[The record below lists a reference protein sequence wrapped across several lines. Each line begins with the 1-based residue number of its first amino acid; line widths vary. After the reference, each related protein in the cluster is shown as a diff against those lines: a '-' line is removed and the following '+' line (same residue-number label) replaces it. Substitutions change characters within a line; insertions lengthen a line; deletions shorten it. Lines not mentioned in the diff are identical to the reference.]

1 MLYRWTTRT
10 ANRTGNFHCPPA
22 LDREILDKTRNN
34 LLVIRHS
41 RTIILGAVRNRGM
54 WPIFQNH
61 CGGRQPYIQWAVG
74 VGGSCEGMLMSQSHS
89 SGRIYRKLA
98 EELQSRRS
106 WSQHGVIESGHL
118 SPILGPICDRCHK
131 DFFTRTVTMSQELDA
146 GTAVADVAIL
156 TSAAYVNND
165 KKANDSGSFDEK
177 VSISDLEKSSGAIGI
192 DHGDDIVDVK
202 GDDDDPAY
210 AALPRIVRELCDF
223 EDDPTTPVLT
233 WRFFVLSGAFTALG
247 AWLTQMGFF
256 RTTYIPY
263 SVYFVQIASLYC
275 GKLMAASLP
284 SRKIGF
290 GKYSFELNPGP
301 FTIKE
306 HVAIVLAANT
316 GATNN
321 LGDYVLSPLAVFY
334 GQPMNGWLAILF
346 MWSAVFIGFSLA
358 TLARTF
364 LIDNP
369 VTTFPLVLQQV
380 SVFNAMRA
388 SFETGGNTVKRQMR
402 VFWYGILILFLWE
415 FLPEY
420 IFPFTSSLAFLCW
433 VTDNPTAN
441 FLGSGLGGAGLLNI
455 TLDWSNIGSTFVYYP
470 YWAQVNLFV
479 AFVLGAWILVPIG
492 AIGGA
497 WQNDLYPMQ
506 SQSLFL
512 TNGSRYPTAKLMNAD
527 YTINEELFAEIG
539 APKMSAQLRWGYFFS
554 QVALYTAYLGAFV
567 SLCLFQGP
575 LLWKTFK
582 SIRTGQRLYNDK
594 LCQLMEPYPKVP
606 LWWNIILFLI
616 PSAVIIA
623 LAATGKL
630 YLPLYTVF
638 IALGFGALIVVPMAY
653 IYAVSGYQIPVG
665 YFNELL
671 YGYMIN
677 AGGSRHP
684 VGSLS
689 YRTISGQCW
698 YEACSMLA
706 DMKLGHY
713 FHIPPRATLFA
724 QVWGILVGVPVNYA
738 TILWVCFFRLDIPSL
753 TLGFPQIVNTKG
765 SFLDG
770 TEIDPNNQWTGQSV
784 ISLNNQGIA
793 FGLVGPKKLFADEMY
808 NILPYGF
815 VLGAGI
821 PIILYLL
828 HRKWPRARFDLWNIP
843 IFATTMENF
852 YGNISNFVFTWFI
865 LGSINHL
872 YLKKYKYK
880 FWKTYAY
887 IAGAAADTG
896 FNLNM
901 LMLFIAFSA
910 AKVTVAPHWWGNNA
924 DSVER
929 CFPANSGA

>member
-1 MLYRWTTRT
+1 M
-10 ANRTGNFHCPPA
+10 P
-22 LDREILDKTRNN
+22 
-34 LLVIRHS
+34 
-41 RTIILGAVRNRGM
+41 
-54 WPIFQNH
+54 Q
-61 CGGRQPYIQWAVG
+61 
-74 VGGSCEGMLMSQSHS
+74 
-89 SGRIYRKLA
+89 
-98 EELQSRRS
+98 
-106 WSQHGVIESGHL
+106 
-118 SPILGPICDRCHK
+118 
-131 DFFTRTVTMSQELDA
+131 QELDA
-146 GTAVADVAIL
+146 GLGTAITDVAIL
-156 TSAAYVNND
+156 TSAAYATND
-165 KKANDSGSFDEK
+165 KKQVNESGSFDEK
-177 VSISDLEKSSGAIGI
+177 ASVSDMEKGTGFIAE
-192 DHGDDIVDVK
+192 GDDIVDVK

-210 AALPRIVRELCDF
+210 AALPRIVRELCSF
-223 EDDPTTPVLT
+223 EDDPSTPVLT

-256 RTTYIPY
+256 RTTYVPY
-263 SVYFVQIASLYC
+263 SIYFVQIASLYF
-275 GKLMAASLP
+275 GRLMAAGLP
-284 SRKIGF
+284 SMKIGV
-290 GKYSFELNPGP
+290 GKYTFDLNPGP
-301 FTIKE
+301 FSIKE

-321 LGDYVLSPLAVFY
+321 LGDYVLAPLAVFY
-334 GQPMNGWLAILF
+334 QQPMNGWLAILF
-346 MWSAVFIGFSLA
+346 MWSAVFVGFSLA
-358 TLARTF
+358 TLARAF

-369 VTTFPLVLQQV
+369 DTVFPLTLQQV
-380 SVFNAMRA
+380 TVFNAMRG
-388 SFETGGNTVKRQMR
+388 SFEMDSRTAKKQMR
-402 VFWYGILILFLWE
+402 VFWLGILIFFLWE

-455 TLDWSNIGSTFVYYP
+455 TLDWSNINSTCIYYP
-470 YWAQVNLFV
+470 YWTQVNIFV

-492 AIGGA
+492 AVGGA

-506 SQSLFL
+506 TQSLYL
-512 TNGSRYPTAKLMNAD
+512 TNGSRYPTAALMNED
-527 YTINEELFAEIG
+527 YTINEALYEEIG

-554 QVALYTAYLGAFV
+554 YTAYLGAFV

-575 LLWKTFK
+575 LLWRTLK
-582 SIRTGQRLYNDK
+582 SVRTKERIYNDK

-606 LWWNIILFLI
+606 VWWNIALFVI
-616 PSAVIIA
+616 PAVIIIA

-638 IALGFGALIVVPMAY
+638 IAFGFGALIVVPMAY
-653 IYAVSGYQIPVG
+653 VYAVSGYQVPVG

-671 YGYMIN
+671 YGYIIN

-698 YEACSMLA
+698 YEACSMLS

-724 QVWGILVGVPVNYA
+724 QVWGILIGVPVNYA
-738 TILWVCFFRLDIPSL
+738 TILWV
-753 TLGFPQIVNTKG
+753 VNTKG
-765 SFLDG
+765 GFLDG
-770 TEIDPNNQWTGQSV
+770 TETDPNNQWTGQTV

-793 FGLVGPKKLFADEMY
+793 FALVGPKKLFADPMY

-821 PIILYLL
+821 PILLYIL
-828 HRKWPRARFDLWNIP
+828 HRKWPRARFDLWNVP
-843 IFATTMENF
+843 VFATTMENY
-852 YGNISNFVFTWFI
+852 YGNISNYVFMFFI

-872 YLKKYKYK
+872 YVKKYKYK

-887 IAGAAADTG
+887 IFGAAADTG

-901 LMLFIAFSA
+901 LFLFIAFSA
-910 AKVTVAPHWWGNNA
+910 IKVTVAPNWWGNNA
-924 DSVER
+924 ESVER
-929 CFPANSGA
+929 CFPAGQ

>member
-1 MLYRWTTRT
+1 M
-10 ANRTGNFHCPPA
+10 P
-22 LDREILDKTRNN
+22 
-34 LLVIRHS
+34 
-41 RTIILGAVRNRGM
+41 
-54 WPIFQNH
+54 
-61 CGGRQPYIQWAVG
+61 
-74 VGGSCEGMLMSQSHS
+74 
-89 SGRIYRKLA
+89 
-98 EELQSRRS
+98 
-106 WSQHGVIESGHL
+106 
-118 SPILGPICDRCHK
+118 
-131 DFFTRTVTMSQELDA
+131 QEFDA
-146 GTAVADVAIL
+146 GTTVADVAIL
-156 TSAAYVNND
+156 TSAAYAND
-165 KKANDSGSFDEK
+165 KKANENDSFDEK
-177 VSISDLEKSSGAIGI
+177 SSVYDTEKGPGAIA
-192 DHGDDIVDVK
+192 HGDDIVDVK

-210 AALPRIVRELCDF
+210 ATLPRIVRELCTF

-233 WRFFVLSGAFTALG
+233 WRFFVLSGGFTALG

-256 RTTYIPY
+256 RTTYVPY
-263 SVYFVQIASLYC
+263 SIYFVQIASLYV
-275 GKLMAASLP
+275 GKLLAAGLP
-284 SRKIGF
+284 SKKIGF
-290 GKYSFELNPGP
+290 GKYTFDLNPGP
-301 FTIKE
+301 FSVKE

-346 MWSAVFIGFSLA
+346 MWSAVFVGFSLA
-358 TLARTF
+358 TLARAF

-369 VTTFPLVLQQV
+369 DTMFPLVLQQV
-380 SVFNAMRA
+380 SVFNAMQN
-388 SFETGGNTVKRQMR
+388 SFEMDSKTVKKQMR
-402 VFWYGILILFLWE
+402 VFWFGILIFFLWE

-455 TLDWSNIGSTFVYYP
+455 TLDWSNITSTFVYYP
-470 YWAQVNLFV
+470 YWAQVNIFV

-506 SQSLFL
+506 TQSLYM
-512 TNGSRYPTAKLMNAD
+512 TNGSLYPTAELMNAD
-527 YTINEELFAEIG
+527 YTLNQALFDEFG

-554 QVALYTAYLGAFV
+554 YTAYLGAFV

-575 LLWKTFK
+575 MLWRTLH
-582 SIRTGQRLYNDK
+582 SVRTGERAYHDK

-606 LWWNIILFLI
+606 IWWNITLFVV
-616 PSAVIIA
+616 PSAVLIA
-623 LAATGKL
+623 LGATGKL

-653 IYAVSGYQIPVG
+653 IYAVSGYQVPVG

-671 YGYMIN
+671 YGYIIN

-713 FHIPPRATLFA
+713 FHIPPRATLIA

-738 TILWVCFFRLDIPSL
+738 TILWV
-753 TLGFPQIVNTKG
+753 VNTKG
-765 SFLDG
+765 GFLNG
-770 TEIDPNNQWTGQSV
+770 SEIDPNSQWTGQTV

-793 FGLVGPKKLFADEMY
+793 FGLVGPKKLFADPMY

-821 PIILYLL
+821 PILLYIL
-828 HRKWPRARFDLWNIP
+828 HRKWPRGGFDLVNIP
-843 IFATTMENF
+843 IFATTMENY

-865 LGSINHL
+865 LGTINHV
-872 YLKKYKYK
+872 YVKKYKYK

-901 LMLFIAFSA
+901 LFIFIAFSA
-910 AKVTVAPHWWGNNA
+910 VKVTVAPHWWGNNA
-924 DSVER
+924 QSVER
-929 CFPANSGA
+929 CFPAQT

>member
-1 MLYRWTTRT
+1 M
-10 ANRTGNFHCPPA
+10 P
-22 LDREILDKTRNN
+22 
-34 LLVIRHS
+34 
-41 RTIILGAVRNRGM
+41 
-54 WPIFQNH
+54 
-61 CGGRQPYIQWAVG
+61 
-74 VGGSCEGMLMSQSHS
+74 
-89 SGRIYRKLA
+89 
-98 EELQSRRS
+98 
-106 WSQHGVIESGHL
+106 
-118 SPILGPICDRCHK
+118 
-131 DFFTRTVTMSQELDA
+131 QELDA
-146 GTAVADVAIL
+146 GTALTDVAIL
-156 TSAAYVNND
+156 TSTAYAND
-165 KKANDSGSFDEK
+165 KKPDESGSFVDEK
-177 VSISDLEKSSGAIGI
+177 ASFSDTEKGPGAIV
-192 DHGDDIVDVK
+192 DGDDIVDVK

-210 AALPRIVRELCDF
+210 AALPRIVRELCTF

-233 WRFFVLSGAFTALG
+233 WRFFVLSGVFTALG

-256 RTTYIPY
+256 RTTYVPY
-263 SVYFVQIASLYC
+263 SIYFVQIASLYV
-275 GKLMAASLP
+275 GKLLAAGLP
-284 SRKIGF
+284 SKKIGF
-290 GKYSFELNPGP
+290 GKYTFDLNPGP
-301 FTIKE
+301 FSIKE

-321 LGDYVLSPLAVFY
+321 LGDYVLAPLAVFY
-334 GQPMNGWLAILF
+334 NQPMNGWLAILF
-346 MWSAVFIGFSLA
+346 MWSAVFVGFSLA
-358 TLARTF
+358 TLASTF

-369 VTTFPLVLQQV
+369 DTVFPLVLQQV

-388 SFETGGNTVKRQMR
+388 SFELDSGTVKKQMR
-402 VFWYGILILFLWE
+402 VFWLGILIFFLWE

-455 TLDWSNIGSTFVYYP
+455 TLDWSNITSTFVYYP
-470 YWAQVNLFV
+470 YWSQVNIFA

-506 SQSLFL
+506 SQSLYVA
-512 TNGSRYPTAKLMNAD
+512 NGSLYPTAELMNPD
-527 YTINEELFAEIG
+527 YTLNQELFDIVG
-539 APKMSAQLRWGYFFS
+539 PPKMSAQLRWGYFFS
-554 QVALYTAYLGAFV
+554 YTAYLGAFV

-575 LLWKTFK
+575 MLWKTLK
-582 SIRTGQRLYNDK
+582 AYRAKERAYNDK

-606 LWWNIILFLI
+606 IWWNIALFVI
-616 PSAVIIA
+616 PSAVIIT
-623 LAATGKL
+623 LGATGKL
-630 YLPLYTVF
+630 YLPIYTVF

-653 IYAVSGYQIPVG
+653 VYAVSGYQVPVG

-671 YGYMIN
+671 YGYIIN

-684 VGSLS
+684 VGSLA

-713 FHIPPRATLFA
+713 FHIPPCATLIA

-738 TILWVCFFRLDIPSL
+738 TILWV
-753 TLGFPQIVNTKG
+753 VNTKG
-765 SFLDG
+765 NFLNG
-770 TEIDPNNQWTGQSV
+770 SEIDPNNQWTGQTV

-793 FGLVGPKKLFADEMY
+793 FGLVGPKKLFADPMY

-821 PIILYLL
+821 PVLLWFL
-828 HRKWPRARFDLWNIP
+828 HRRWPRGGFDLVNIP

-852 YGNISNFVFTWFI
+852 YGYISTNVFTWFI
-865 LGSINHL
+865 LGTVNHL
-872 YLKKYKYK
+872 YVKKYKYK

-901 LMLFIAFSA
+901 LFLFIAFSA
-910 AKVTVAPHWWGNNA
+910 IKVTVAPHWWGNNPV
-924 DSVER
+924 SVER
-929 CFPANSGA
+929 CFPRES